1 MPVLAGPPGGNLPG
15 WAPTLE
21 RVAAY
26 VPRRALVGAVSGYGE
41 AQPAFSTDTYP
52 TAQQVSLLVAD
63 ACQWVQLAAGPIV
76 TTLEEAAQTCAAK
89 YAAGYVELGYPDN
102 RDDLS
107 DAKILLDQAAL
118 LRKDLAAANIAASET
133 PDDPTTLADNVLP
146 VWSFPEATE
155 IPL

>member
-1 MPVLAGPPGGNLPG
+1 MPVVASPAVDDLPT

-41 AQPAFSTDTYP
+41 ARPAFSDDTYP
-52 TAQQVSLLVAD
+52 TSQQVLLLVGD
-63 ACQWVQLAAGPIV
+63 ACQWVQLLAGPIV
-76 TTLEEAAQTCAAK
+76 PALEEAAQTCAAK

-107 DAKILLDQAAL
+107 DARLLLEQATA
-118 LRKDLAAANIAASET
+118 LRKDLAAANIAASL
-133 PDDPTTLADNVLP
+133 DDPTTQADNTLP
-146 VWSFPEATE
+146 VWSFPAATE
-155 IPL
+155 LPL